1 MKKISTLLAAAA
13 CVLGLQAQTVTVSPH
28 DNVCDVTVDGTT
40 YNDVAVT
47 TVGDIHLVALNR
59 DGVSLLVRYTDT
71 NTVAAHGTFNGQ
83 PVNYASDAVAAYAQT
98 FQIPNSDFEET
109 TGMIVDGSNFR
120 GIPTGWHGW
129 GIKGGKEYTQ
139 EPGVNNTTLLPKTS
153 YGSNGGCSS
162 S

>member
-98 FQIPNSDFEET
+98 FQIPNSDFEE
-109 TGMIVDGSNFR
+109 
-120 GIPTGWHGW
+120 WHSVGNNL
-129 GIKGGKEYTQ
+129 Y
-139 EPGVNNTTLLPKTS
+139 EPGAEGTLYRSFESRQYDCYKL
-153 YGSNGGCSS
+153 
-162 S
+162 

>member
-59 DGVSLLVRYTDT
+59 DGVSLLGIAE
-71 NTVAAHGTFNGQ
+71 AAEQLGMH
-83 PVNYASDAVAAYAQT
+83 
-98 FQIPNSDFEET
+98 T
-109 TGMIVDGSNFR
+109 TGVKVTLQQLVDAGMAA
-120 GIPTGWHGW
+120 
-129 GIKGGKEYTQ
+129 
-139 EPGVNNTTLLPKTS
+139 L
-153 YGSNGGCSS
+153 
-162 S
+162 